1 MPATIR
7 ANIQRKLQ
15 QSDRALKKA
24 IGHLAD
30 VHTTVNPQH
39 PDIGASLLTYMLFLD
54 HIRQF
59 HKDLYQEYWGLTE
72 AYLWEPTDLQTA
84 LDSATIVSDPK
95 HGSRKRC

>member
-15 QSDRALKKA
+15 ISDRALKRA
-24 IGHLAD
+24 IEHLAD
-30 VHTTVNPQH
+30 VYITVNPQH
-39 PDIGASLLTYMLFLD
+39 PDVGASLKTYMVFLD

-59 HKDLYQEYWGLTE
+59 HKDFYQLYWGTTE
-72 AYLWEPTDLQTA
+72 AYLWEATDLQSA

>member
-15 QSDRALKKA
+15 ISDAGIKRAIK
-24 IGHLAD
+24 HLAD
-30 VHTTVNPQH
+30 VYVTVDPQH
-39 PDIGASLLTYMLFLD
+39 PDIGASLYTYMQFLD

-59 HKDLYQEYWGLTE
+59 HKTFYQTYWGTTE
-72 AYLWEPTDLQTA
+72 AYLWEPTDLQEA
-84 LDSATIVSDPK
+84 LESATIVSDPK